1 MWELV
6 VLLPN
11 VMLSTTMLS
20 AHARTTLL
28 VIHSLNV
35 CQGHHQ
41 LSLLKLILAV
51 QILVVKMQ
59 FVKREETQLLASVL
73 PTTLA
78 IPILNVSLNVKST
91 MTVPMT
97 RLVCPNVAEIPAQD
111 LVELVLIAEL
121 WDTTPFAAVLQ
132 VTPVT
137 PWSHVDQPLQLNLW
151 KQTLVILT
159 LADLTVKSMNK
170 SNIVSALVSQD
181 TLATLPTVAQNVLS
195 VLNVASLQPV
205 LITSVSILAL
215 ETFVVSMPDAKW
227 SVTMLFANVLMD
239 TLVIHLSDV
248 LQDQSSNQSL
258 RNQLTLAIPH
268 LVDHMRIVLS
278 DTETLLDVLANQ
290 DTLECRPIVG
300 LNVSSMQTVPVIWHV
315 HKRSVEILVL
325 VLVPP
330 TPTAKSLLI
339 VPLVHVPLDTEVI
352 PMDLDVDQFLLLK
365 KPLILVIPPRV
376 VTMQFVKSI
385 DQSTGQP
392 LVLVCQDTLEIH
404 SCLAVQNVPKIL
416 IVQAPRCAKTK
427 SVLILVQG
435 FVALMQSVT
444 YKTILLAVIAC
455 RDTLEIL
462 QWLAT
467 KYLLHQVS
475 FSLRKVSSFQYLIGH
490 FLFQSNL

>member
-1 MWELV
+1 M
-6 VLLPN
+6 
-11 VMLSTTMLS
+11 
-20 AHARTTLL
+20 
-28 VIHSLNV
+28 
-35 CQGHHQ
+35 
-41 LSLLKLILAV
+41 
-51 QILVVKMQ
+51 
-59 FVKREETQLLASVL
+59 
-73 PTTLA
+73 
-78 IPILNVSLNVKST
+78 
-91 MTVPMT
+91 
-97 RLVCPNVAEIPAQD
+97 
-111 LVELVLIAEL
+111 
-121 WDTTPFAAVLQ
+121 
-132 VTPVT
+132 
-137 PWSHVDQPLQLNLW
+137 
-151 KQTLVILT
+151 
-159 LADLTVKSMNK
+159 
-170 SNIVSALVSQD
+170 
-181 TLATLPTVAQNVLS
+181 
-195 VLNVASLQPV
+195 
-205 LITSVSILAL
+205 
-215 ETFVVSMPDAKW
+215 VSMPDAKW

-248 LQDQSSNQSL
+248 LQDLSSNLSL
-258 RNQLTLAIPH
+258 RNQSTLAIPH
-268 LVDHMRIVLS
+268 LVDLMRIVLS
-278 DTETLLDVLANQ
+278 DMETLLDVLANQ

-315 HKRSVEILVL
+315 LKRSVEILVL

-365 KPLILVIPPRV
+365 KPLILVIPPLV

-475 FSLRKVSSFQYLIGH
+475 FFLRKVSSFQYLIGYL
-490 FLFQSNL
+490 FFQSNL